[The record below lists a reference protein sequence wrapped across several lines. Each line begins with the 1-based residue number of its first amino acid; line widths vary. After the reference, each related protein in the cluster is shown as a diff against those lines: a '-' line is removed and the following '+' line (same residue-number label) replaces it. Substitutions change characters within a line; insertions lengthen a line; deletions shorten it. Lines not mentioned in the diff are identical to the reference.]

1 MSDLRAAALQ
11 ALEALEQ
18 DNPAGRSAT
27 IIALRA
33 ALEQPEQEPVA
44 ECIDD
49 ICSEHSGR
57 VEAFDHLKPGT
68 KLYAVPTPPAR
79 QPAQEPVGIVTGKL
93 GTRVSLE
100 APTLKKG
107 DKVYAAPPV
116 REPLTEDEI
125 ERLIQTYSGYCRDD
139 FAGDHR
145 ALPLYTSPPA
155 RKPAQEPVAYVTT
168 NEDGDYSMLFFDRDE
183 ALTYCHDDE
192 EPIALYAAQAVAAER
207 EACADICDQHAS
219 VEGIAQR
226 CAAAIRARSKE

>member
-1 MSDLRAAALQ
+1 
-11 ALEALEQ
+11 
-18 DNPAGRSAT
+18 
-27 IIALRA
+27 
-33 ALEQPEQEPVA
+33 
-44 ECIDD
+44 
-49 ICSEHSGR
+49 
-57 VEAFDHLKPGT
+57 
-68 KLYAVPTPPAR
+68 
-79 QPAQEPVGIVTGKL
+79 VGIVTGKL

-107 DKVYAAPPV
+107 DKVYTSPPA
-116 REPLTEDEI
+116 RKPLTEDEI

-145 ALPLYTSPPA
+145 ALPLYTHQPA

-226 CAAAIRARSKE
+226 CAAAIRARGQKESPPV